1 MLTVVFFFYYLKN
14 LVSIHVNMH
23 RCVMDGVQM
32 VLLEWGGGGGRGGTE
47 RVGVGWVG
55 GVCVVV
61 CCPAVASGFRGT
73 LLYSLH

>member
-1 MLTVVFFFYYLKN
+1 MCYGW
-14 LVSIHVNMH
+14 
-23 RCVMDGVQM
+23 CADGPAGM
-32 VLLEWGGGGGRGGTE
+32 GGTE

-61 CCPAVASGFRGT
+61 CCPAVASGLRGT